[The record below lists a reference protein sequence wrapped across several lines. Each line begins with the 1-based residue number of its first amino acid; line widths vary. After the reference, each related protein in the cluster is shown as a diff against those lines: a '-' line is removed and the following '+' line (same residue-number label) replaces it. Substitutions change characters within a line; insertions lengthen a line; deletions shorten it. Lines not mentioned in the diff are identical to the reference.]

1 MAYNH
6 TIPPGNTNDTN
17 LTSTY
22 KQSYDYANN
31 FHFKNLT
38 TATSVNVPTYTFIKA
53 NIDTDNCVIIVCGGG
68 WKTLVIEPEI
78 SNAVEYWKTQNVN
91 IYVLFYRTPI
101 LDNKESHPYDIT
113 NYYNMNAY
121 PFLLLYDLDNMV
133 KIVKQAYPFGKLGLN
148 GFSAGGNTVSVYASI
163 ITYNY
168 DIMRD
173 INFIVNETHN
183 NINLPFPST
192 SFMNFINKYSDGNY
206 PQARPNQ
213 QIDFLL
219 LMYSVVDLT
228 IPQKKPIP
236 VFLDSIS
243 PHNCIYPLTLL
254 YSSKLFKDGVSD
266 PLTSSGTMSMITHNY
281 PPTYFVSSSD
291 DPFIPLSIGNVFC
304 QNLLK
309 NNIPIYRQ
317 LYPKGGHGFGLGYC
331 FDSQSK
337 YPLNLYPYKFFERT
351 IQKNYINTKLSEWFN
366 LPTNPPIS
374 PNTISFNEFL
384 KNILF
389 KR

>member
-1 MAYNH
+1 
-6 TIPPGNTNDTN
+6 
-17 LTSTY
+17 
-22 KQSYDYANN
+22 
-31 FHFKNLT
+31 
-38 TATSVNVPTYTFIKA
+38 
-53 NIDTDNCVIIVCGGG
+53 
-68 WKTLVIEPEI
+68 
-78 SNAVEYWKTQNVN
+78 
-91 IYVLFYRTPI
+91 
-101 LDNKESHPYDIT
+101 
-113 NYYNMNAY
+113 
-121 PFLLLYDLDNMV
+121 
-133 KIVKQAYPFGKLGLN
+133 
-148 GFSAGGNTVSVYASI
+148 
-163 ITYNY
+163 
-168 DIMRD
+168 MRD

-236 VFLDSIS
+236 VFLDTIS
-243 PHNCIYPLTLL
+243 SHNCIYPLTLL

-291 DPFIPLSIGNVFC
+291 DPFIPLSIGNVYC